1 VTAGVLPRVPRARMP
16 DAAPIVG
23 HPGGVPYPDKLL
35 AEDEEVVRHLHPH
48 WLTIFWP
55 VVRFLLIVGAASF
68 GAGLIPPGRQQGIFR
83 MIVLALALILL
94 LTVVLVPLLRW
105 RTTHYV
111 ITTHRLLFREGI
123 LARRGR
129 DIGLS
134 RITDVSYR
142 QTLWERIINSG
153 TLSIESAGEGGPTVL
168 GRIPDSDGVQQL
180 LNHMVEEDADRR
192 ARESADYLGE
202 HYGSRGTGPQ
212 GAGSWPADSWDADS
226 WDADPRPDDFRTTR
240 YHGPH

>member
-1 VTAGVLPRVPRARMP
+1 M
-16 DAAPIVG
+16 
-23 HPGGVPYPDKLL
+23 PYPDKLL

-55 VVRFLLIVGAASF
+55 IVWFLLIVGAASF
-68 GAGLIPPGRQQGIFR
+68 GAAVIPDGDSQGTWRLVLICLAV
-83 MIVLALALILL
+83 VLAVAL
-94 LTVVLVPLLRW
+94 VAVPLLRW

-111 ITTHRLLFREGI
+111 ITTHRLLFRQGI
-123 LARRGR
+123 LARHGR

-153 TLSIESAGEGGPTVL
+153 TLTIESAGEGGSTVL
-168 GRIPDSDGVQQL
+168 RKIPDSEGVQQL

-192 ARESADYLGE
+192 AQESADYLGE
-202 HYGSRGTGPQ
+202 HYGP
-212 GAGSWPADSWDADS
+212 GASDPYGARHRTIGSWGSGAWDGDSWGSGAHDTDS
-226 WDADPRPDDFRTTR
+226 W
-240 YHGPH
+240 HHEPH